1 MEKNKSQE
9 LISQM
14 DIETDKTRNKVADI
28 LSWFFSNLFSLLF
41 PVGAVFFIEIF
52 EKSGT
57 FDFKSNY
64 SEMLMVAIS
73 MCTNLI
79 IQLNNKTYKISES
92 LNTLI
97 RIITTGILVMSSL
110 AYGISKTIPESELAI
125 TSVYKISKWLLIV
138 SFVIGLICEIRKKE
152 SDRL

>member
-9 LISQM
+9 LISQI

-73 MCTNLI
+73 
-79 IQLNNKTYKISES
+79 
-92 LNTLI
+92 
-97 RIITTGILVMSSL
+97 
-110 AYGISKTIPESELAI
+110 
-125 TSVYKISKWLLIV
+125 KWLLIA